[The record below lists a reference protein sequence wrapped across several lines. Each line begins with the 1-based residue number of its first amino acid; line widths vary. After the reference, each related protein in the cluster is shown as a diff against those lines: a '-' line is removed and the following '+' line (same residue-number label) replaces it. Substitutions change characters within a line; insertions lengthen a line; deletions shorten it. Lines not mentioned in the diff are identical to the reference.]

1 MHPLNPFL
9 RAFFRSTLPSQCLPV
24 NHHILLVPTT
34 ESLFQG
40 RDRETTAP
48 YADLAVSEEFLSSHV
63 IRIPGGVP
71 PGSISKDGGNIR
83 ESKNKAKQ
91 YNTLNGR
98 TVVVKDTYVYS
109 NKGFKSLTQAQL
121 LTDALFCPDTPE
133 AQQWLVYY
141 ISRPLVGSY
150 DSLRIIPATI
160 RTAAQRA
167 ADKPKPPVPSASDV
181 KKKDIASFT
190 ELLTAFPLIARQLQN
205 GLDRTLKEFAAQFE
219 GPVPNKSSRAP
230 SVSSQR
236 SDYSST
242 SLENS
247 LASLRSS
254 VSGSDSSMRL
264 SSLAIE
270 PEEDSMRFALE
281 SATTAAIDLFQGVD
295 RQQLSLLGATTD
307 LSGPVVERMIERHI
321 AEQLHETILF
331 PRICNIRR
339 SEDLELEHRLRK
351 MANIDIA
358 QVGIPI
364 EDGMRGKRDMAIRID
379 RAVAVFKKM
388 GVASSPQEMIEI
400 LLETTKTVTATTYNS
415 TDKPATRPDG
425 TSEKPN
431 IAMTINADVLVSML
445 LIVVIRSSVRY
456 MHARLSYMRH
466 FVFIDDVDS
475 GEMGYVLSTFEA
487 VLVYLSRDS
496 DALRIAAR
504 KNARLWK
511 ATSHGNISDLR
522 TILQPDAPWIPGSQ
536 VIEEA
541 PSFDDSFRDPD
552 ASSLS
557 SRLTNINIERQ
568 NQSSM
573 PGGDFAA
580 VGGSLAHVFPF
591 QKPPTPPPEVS
602 QPKRKRVTMAS
613 FRSASVSSEYSSPSR
628 SRSKSIDSTLSTA
641 SAGDSSLEKISQS
654 QGLGGDSIL
663 MMAIENGQLA
673 SLEYLLS
680 LDQFFP
686 IEFILEDCNNEGV

>member
-1 MHPLNPFL
+1 L
-9 RAFFRSTLPSQCLPV
+9 
-24 NHHILLVPTT
+24 
-34 ESLFQG
+34 QG

-48 YADLAVSEEFLSSHV
+48 YSDLAVSEEFLSSHV
-63 IRIPGGVP
+63 IRIPGGIP
-71 PGSISKDGGNIR
+71 PGSTSKDGGNIR
-83 ESKNKAKQ
+83 ETKGKAKQ

-121 LTDALFCPDTPE
+121 LTDTLFCPDIPE
-133 AQQWLVYY
+133 AQQWLIYY

-150 DSLRIIPATI
+150 DPVRIVPATI

-167 ADKPKPPVPSASDV
+167 ADKPKSSIPSASDV

-242 SLENS
+242 SLEDS

-254 VSGSDSSMRL
+254 VSGSESSIRL

-307 LSGPVVERMIERHI
+307 LSGPVVERMIERHV

-351 MANIDIA
+351 MANIDVA

-364 EDGMRGKRDMAIRID
+364 EGGMRGKRDMAIRID
-379 RAVAVFKKM
+379 RAVGIFKKM
-388 GVASSPQEMIEI
+388 GVASSPQEMIEV
-400 LLETTKTVTATTYNS
+400 LLETAKTVTATPTANVG
-415 TDKPATRPDG
+415 KPGTRPDG
-425 TSEKPN
+425 TSEKPS
-431 IAMTINADVLVSML
+431 IAMTINADALVSML

-456 MHARLSYMRH
+456 LHARLSYMRH

-475 GEMGYVLSTFEA
+475 GEMGYVL
-487 VLVYLSRDS
+487 
-496 DALRIAAR
+496 
-504 KNARLWK
+504 
-511 ATSHGNISDLR
+511 
-522 TILQPDAPWIPGSQ
+522 
-536 VIEEA
+536 
-541 PSFDDSFRDPD
+541 
-552 ASSLS
+552 
-557 SRLTNINIERQ
+557 
-568 NQSSM
+568 
-573 PGGDFAA
+573 
-580 VGGSLAHVFPF
+580 
-591 QKPPTPPPEVS
+591 
-602 QPKRKRVTMAS
+602 
-613 FRSASVSSEYSSPSR
+613 
-628 SRSKSIDSTLSTA
+628 
-641 SAGDSSLEKISQS
+641 
-654 QGLGGDSIL
+654 
-663 MMAIENGQLA
+663 
-673 SLEYLLS
+673 
-680 LDQFFP
+680 
-686 IEFILEDCNNEGV
+686 

>member
-63 IRIPGGVP
+63 IRVPGGIP
-71 PGSISKDGGNIR
+71 PGTTSKDGANIR
-83 ESKNKAKQ
+83 ESKGKAKQ

-121 LTDALFCPDTPE
+121 LTDALFCPDMPE

-150 DSLRIIPATI
+150 DPVRIIPATI
-160 RTAAQRA
+160 KTAAQRA
-167 ADKPKPPVPSASDV
+167 ADKPKPTTPSASDV
-181 KKKDIASFT
+181 KKKEIASFT

-236 SDYSST
+236 SNYSST
-242 SLENS
+242 SLEDS

-254 VSGSDSSMRL
+254 VSGSDSSNRL
-264 SSLAIE
+264 SSLTIE
-270 PEEDSMRFALE
+270 PEEDTMRFALE

-307 LSGPVVERMIERHI
+307 LSGPVVERMIERHV
-321 AEQLHETILF
+321 AEQLHEFILF

-351 MANIDIA
+351 MANIDVA

-379 RAVAVFKKM
+379 RAVGMFKKM
-388 GVASSPQEMIEI
+388 GVASSPQEMIEV
-400 LLETTKTVTATTYNS
+400 LLDTAKTVTATPTTNVG
-415 TDKPATRPDG
+415 KPGVRPDG
-425 TSEKPN
+425 AAEKPS
-431 IAMTINADVLVSML
+431 IAMTINADALVSML
-445 LIVVIRSSVRY
+445 LIVVIRSSVRHL
-456 MHARLSYMRH
+456 HARLSYMRH

-487 VLVYLSRDS
+487 VLVYLSQDS

-511 ATSHGNISDLR
+511 ATRNGNTTELR
-522 TILQPDAPWIPGSQ
+522 NMLQPDAPWIADGQ

-541 PSFDDSFRDPD
+541 PSFDESFRDQD
-552 ASSLS
+552 DSSLS
-557 SRLTNINIERQ
+557 SRLTNLNLEREQ
-568 NQSSM
+568 QLSM
-573 PGGDFAA
+573 PNGNFAA
-580 VGGSLAHVFPF
+580 IGGSLAHVFPF
-591 QKPPTPPPEVS
+591 QKPPTPPPEAS

-613 FRSASVSSEYSSPSR
+613 FRSASVSSGYSSPSR
-628 SRSKSIDSTLSTA
+628 RKDWAETR
-641 SAGDSSLEKISQS
+641 G
-654 QGLGGDSIL
+654 
-663 MMAIENGQLA
+663 
-673 SLEYLLS
+673 
-680 LDQFFP
+680 
-686 IEFILEDCNNEGV
+686 